1 MSNGRVFAGPIVR
14 RLRRAAGLTQAA
26 MASALDI
33 SPSYLNLIEHGQ
45 RPLSAAL
52 IVRLAERFGFDP
64 ATLGED
70 RGAGGVAA
78 LRRRL
83 ADPLFADLGIDGQDA
98 EEWMGS
104 APELVAA
111 FAKLYDAKLAGGAG
125 TAGARPSEAEAEPV
139 RIVRHEIERWSNH
152 FADLDAQAEVLAD
165 ELRLANPD
173 LYSAIAE
180 RLRSRHQIAIRI
192 LPTDVMPDRLRRL
205 DLHARQLQLSEWL
218 GAPSR
223 TFQAAVLLAQL
234 EAKSEI
240 DALVAGAALTDRAAS
255 LSGLSHLQASAASL
269 SGLSHAHPRRPAD
282 GEGQLETR
290 AAKRLF
296 RRHLAHYYAAALIMP
311 YDRFLRACEGS
322 GYDLPLLERRFGVSF
337 EQLAHRLTTMSR
349 VGARGLPF
357 FMLRVDR
364 AGQVSK
370 RYAGASGSPMVDGA
384 VRCARWRAHEAFERP
399 TDLVRDV
406 AELEDGSRWMC
417 LARSA
422 ASPVRDVG
430 GHEARFAV
438 VLGVE
443 QRFASPMSAASV
455 QPERG
460 DSATS
465 IGLGCARCLRAD
477 CAQRGQPP
485 HGKSLTIN
493 ERERG
498 LSAFSF

>member
-1 MSNGRVFAGPIVR
+1 MSSARVFAGPAIR
-14 RLRRAAGLTQAA
+14 RLRRSGGLTQAA
-26 MASALDI
+26 MAAALDI

-52 IVRLAERFGFDP
+52 IVRLAERFGFD
-64 ATLGED
+64 AASLADD

-83 ADPLFADLGIDGQDA
+83 ADPMFAELGIEPRDA
-98 EEWMGS
+98 EEWLGA

-111 FAKLYDAKLAGGAG
+111 FVKLYDAKVQSVSAV
-125 TAGARPSEAEAEPV
+125 RPSEAEAEPV
-139 RIVRHEIERWSNH
+139 RIVRLEIERWSNH
-152 FADLDAQAEVLAD
+152 FADLDAGAEALAD
-165 ELRLANPD
+165 ELRISNPD
-173 LYSAIAE
+173 LYGAIAE

-192 LPTDVMPDRLRRL
+192 LPIDVMPDHLRRL
-205 DLHARQLQLSEWL
+205 DLHARQLQLSEL
-218 GAPSR
+218 LTAPSR
-223 TFQAAVLLAQL
+223 NFQAAVLLAQL
-234 EAKSEI
+234 EAKGEI
-240 DALVAGAALTDRAAS
+240 DSLVAGAGLSDRAAM
-255 LSGLSHLQASAASL
+255 
-269 SGLSHAHPRRPAD
+269 RM
-282 GEGQLETR
+282 
-290 AAKRLF
+290 F
-296 RRHLAHYYAAALIMP
+296 RRHCAHYYAAALAMP

-322 GYDLPLLERRFGVSF
+322 GYDLPLLERRFGVGF

-399 TDLVRDV
+399 AELIRDV
-406 AELEDGSRWMC
+406 AELEDGSRW
-417 LARSA
+417 LSFARCI
-422 ASPVRDVG
+422 ASPARDQG
-430 GHEARFAV
+430 GLGARFSV
-438 VLGVE
+438 ILGVE
-443 QRFASPMSAASV
+443 QRFAGPMSAAPMQSSSSE
-455 QPERG
+455 P
-460 DSATS
+460 ATP

-485 HGKSLTIN
+485 HGQTLSIN

-498 LSAFSF
+498 LSVFSF